1 MRDTSFVR
9 LHYRREERNMAEMW
23 CHRVDGDA
31 FRGLVVE
38 SARVLVS
45 TGKHTL
51 AVDRH
56 GNVLERR
63 ERRDI
68 GRAPGA
74 SPTRLGEFG
83 YALGEGELL
92 RFETDELPVSRTPI
106 LLELFARHRERLS
119 RSFADPTDEILR
131 MVDEKISGWYR
142 SVHLGVDRARER
154 LLAIGQF
161 PPWLASIRTD
171 GTVDWVLIVGKYTDC
186 CNSVGV
192 VSHDGTLAH
201 VSSCGQRITFIT
213 ARGEV
218 LSALD
223 VEGHPGV
230 LTTEGRDIAY
240 VTFPGEGVAAYRP
253 NKGHVGS
260 VEIPGVTAAEVRDG
274 VLYCVTEDPVA
285 GILLKAFEEPSLG

>member
-1 MRDTSFVR
+1 M
-9 LHYRREERNMAEMW
+9 NEMW
-23 CHRVDGDA
+23 CHSVDGDA

-45 TGKHTL
+45 TGKETL

-56 GNVLERR
+56 GTVLERR
-63 ERRDI
+63 ERREI

-92 RFETDELPVSRTPI
+92 RFETDAVPVSRTPI
-106 LLELFARHRERLS
+106 LLELFARQRERVS
-119 RSFADPTDEILR
+119 RSFADPTDERVRAVI
-131 MVDEKISGWYR
+131 DEKISGWYR

-154 LLAIGQF
+154 LIAIGQV

-171 GTVDWVLIVGKYTDC
+171 GAVDWVMIVGKFTDC
-186 CNSVGV
+186 CNWVGT
-192 VSHDGTLAH
+192 VSHDGTLVH

-213 ARGEV
+213 AQGEI
-218 LSALD
+218 LSAHD
-223 VEGHPGV
+223 VEGHPGA

-260 VEIPGVTAAEVRDG
+260 VEIPGVTAAAVRDG

-285 GILLKAFEEPSLG
+285 GFLLKAFEEPSFG

>member
-1 MRDTSFVR
+1 MV
-9 LHYRREERNMAEMW
+9 EMW
-23 CHRVDGDA
+23 CQRVDGDA

-38 SARVLVS
+38 SDRVLVS
-45 TGKHTL
+45 TGKETL
-51 AVDRH
+51 AVDRR
-56 GNVLERR
+56 GTVIERR

-74 SPTRLGEFG
+74 FRTRLGEFC
-83 YALGEGELL
+83 YALDEGELL
-92 RFETDELPVSRTPI
+92 RFDADEMLVSRTPI

-119 RSFADPTDEILR
+119 RIFADPTDERARGI
-131 MVDEKISGWYR
+131 VDEKLSGWYR
-142 SVHLGVDRARER
+142 TVHLDVDRARER

-171 GTVDWVLIVGKYTDC
+171 GTVDWVLIVGKGSDC
-186 CNSVGV
+186 CNSAGV

-213 ARGEV
+213 AQGEI
-218 LSALD
+218 LSAVD
-223 VEGHPGV
+223 VEGYPSV
-230 LTTEGRDIAY
+230 LSTEGRDIAY

-260 VEIPGVTAAEVRDG
+260 VEIPGVITAEVRDG
-274 VLYCVTEDPVA
+274 VLYCVTGDPAA
-285 GILLKAFEEPSLG
+285 GFLLKAFEEPSFG